1 MSSDSD
7 VTYLPGEPPLTVYW
21 RRSPRARRISLRVSA
36 LDGKITLTLPKRAAS
51 RHGHDFLNDRAGWL
65 RAALAELPKHCLVT
79 HGTVIPLEG
88 APVTLTAAPVRAAQT
103 EGAHLLVPATAQA
116 APRALAYLRL
126 RARRRIE
133 ERVCHYTALLGRQPG
148 RISLRDPRS
157 RWGSCSAAG
166 DLMFS
171 WRLIMA
177 PPEVLDYVVAHEV
190 AHLAQMNHS
199 SAFWAEVSRLMPGY
213 DAPRTWLRTH
223 GAGLHRFR
231 FTQA

>member
-1 MSSDSD
+1 MSGDD
-7 VTYLPGEPPLTVYW
+7 DMTFLPGDPPLTVHW
-21 RRSPRARRISLRVSA
+21 RRSKQARRMSLRVSGI
-36 LDGKITLTLPKRAAS
+36 DGKITLTLPKRAAS
-51 RHGHDFLNDRAGWL
+51 RLGHDFLNERSDWL
-65 RAALAELPKHCLVT
+65 RAALAQLPLHCLVT
-79 HGTVIPLEG
+79 HGTVIPVEG
-88 APVTLTAAPVRAAQT
+88 GSVTLTAAPVRAVRS
-103 EGAHLLVPATAQA
+103 EGEHLLVPQSARA
-116 APRALAYLRL
+116 APRALAWLKL

-133 ERVCHYTALLGRQPG
+133 ERVPHYAALLGRLPG

-199 SAFWAEVSRLMPGY
+199 AAFWAEVARLMPGY
-213 DAPRTWLRTH
+213 SVPRNWLRTH

-231 FTQA
+231 FTEA